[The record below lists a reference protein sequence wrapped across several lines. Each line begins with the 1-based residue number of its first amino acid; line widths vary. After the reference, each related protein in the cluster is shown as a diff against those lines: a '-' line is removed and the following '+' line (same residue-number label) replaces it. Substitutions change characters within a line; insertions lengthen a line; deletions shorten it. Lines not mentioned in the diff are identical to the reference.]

1 MQLPAI
7 DVLGSCM
14 ATVLMVVTK
23 AVAVEKAA
31 MVSVK
36 VEMVARAAASTT
48 QMVREMC
55 RRGESCRPSSFPP
68 PPHRPSAAWPY
79 VAALLHFW
87 CVLQAV
93 VRGLVK
99 MLGVRTRPVGLAVL
113 LAVVLDSAREVL
125 GTRTRRPVVAF
136 WRSLNWWQPSE
147 WR

>member
-7 DVLGSCM
+7 DVLGSCL
-14 ATVLMVVTK
+14 AKVLIVVTK

-36 VEMVARAAASTT
+36 VEMVAKAAASAAE
-48 QMVREMC
+48 MVREMC
-55 RRGESCRPSSFPP
+55 RRGESCRSSSSPP
-68 PPHRPSAAWPY
+68 PPHRPPAAWPY

-93 VRGLVK
+93 GRGLVK
-99 MLGVRTRPVGLAVL
+99 MLGVRTQAVGLVVL

-125 GTRTRRPVVAF
+125 GTRTRRPVVEF

-147 WR
+147 WH